1 MNGPPPSKRKDSIV
15 KTSKFSWLTAIILA
29 MTLVGVASPTF
40 AETKGWGAGLYIF
53 DGEFGLQGR
62 KDFWLGGDIS
72 QITGQASVIFDNK
85 TVFALDVD
93 YHFVIRSSSSD
104 GTAGTSRFYPLA
116 GLDFMFHGDG
126 SNFGLNLGGGANF
139 MLTDTMAAYAELKY
153 IISDWNGFGIGVGI
167 YF

>member
-1 MNGPPPSKRKDSIV
+1 MKITKV
-15 KTSKFSWLTAIILA
+15 LLLTLSLLLLA
-29 MTLVGVASPTF
+29 YPTL
-40 AETKGWGAGLYIF
+40 AETKGWGAGLAF
-53 DGEFGLQGR
+53 HDGEFGLQVR

-72 QITGQASVIFDNK
+72 QITGQASVIFADK
-85 TVFALDVD
+85 TTFALDVD

-153 IISDWNGFGIGVGI
+153 IISDWNGFGVGVGI